1 MYLGQEHR
9 ILGDWFIFHFTE
21 NNGMAFGLQ
30 LGGDSGKLFLTSFRI
45 IAVFGIFYYLLY
57 QIKHKAKTGLIV
69 CISLVLAGAIGNII
83 DSVFYGVWFND
94 NYNEYLDNGT
104 LKWTKHAP
112 YFYGRVVDMLYFPVL
127 EGRYPDWFPFWGG
140 ESFLFFRP
148 VFNIA
153 DTSISFGVFSIILF
167 QKYLFPQETNTKDSV
182 SELESDIDS
191 EIEIDSTTVSNTE
204 SNLPPEEEDTISTP
218 TEEV

>member
-1 MYLGQEHR
+1 MYLGQEHK
-9 ILGDWFIFHFTE
+9 ILGNWFILHFTE

-30 LGGDSGKLFLTSFRI
+30 LGGDAGKLFLTSFRI
-45 IAVFGIFYYLLY
+45 IAVFGILYYLIY
-57 QIKHKAKTGLIV
+57 QIKQKAKTGLIV

-94 NYNEYLDNGT
+94 NYNEYLDDGT

-112 YFYGRVVDMLYFPVL
+112 YFYGRVVDMLYFPIL
-127 EGRYPDWFPFWGG
+127 EGRYPDWFPIWGG

-153 DTSISFGVFSIILF
+153 DTSISFGVFSIILL
-167 QKYLFPQETNTKDSV
+167 QKYLFPQIEKNND
-182 SELESDIDS
+182 LESGIQGD
-191 EIEIDSTTVSNTE
+191 TQE
-204 SNLPPEEEDTISTP
+204 SNDTNAPNDDDSPSSTLPEE
-218 TEEV
+218 